1 MSPPP
6 AVAAHPAA
14 GAHPVVEAAQRLVP
28 EVEAAAGWIEANRR
42 LPDALAGQLTAAG
55 LNHLFLPASVG
66 GPEVDPLSAMTAIEI
81 LAAADGSAAWC
92 AHVSSANAWQIA
104 TLGPDAVAAM
114 TALAGRPPRSFS
126 GSNRPCGTARPVKG
140 GYVVSGRWD
149 FASNCLHA
157 DWYCGACLYH
167 EGEAY
172 EGGGGEGGAGE
183 GGRRRTRAVFLPIA
197 EGTIVDTWQVA
208 GLRGTGSNDFVVDEV
223 FVPAERVSAGRHLAT
238 QTGPL
243 YHRRLPMVVNWAL
256 TAGVALGLG
265 RGALGA
271 FGQLASAG
279 TAGAEQPLRERA
291 PVQLTVGRAEARLQ
305 AARAY
310 CRSSL
315 AEVWEAAVAGADDGE
330 LDRLIP
336 PARLAIVHALH
347 EAVEVVN
354 QLFHAGGTRS
364 IFAAHR
370 LERCFR
376 DAHVAL
382 QHGAGSPAHFEA
394 GGRLALGLPAR
405 APLW

>member
-1 MSPPP
+1 MP
-6 AVAAHPAA
+6 AWASGTDA
-14 GAHPVVEAAQRLVP
+14 GPHPVVEAARALVP
-28 EVEAAAGWIEANRR
+28 EVEAAAGWIEEHRR
-42 LPDALAGQLTAAG
+42 LPDTLAGRITDAG

-66 GPEVDPLSAMTAIEI
+66 GPEVDPLSAMTAIEL

-114 TALAGRPPRSFS
+114 TELAGRPPRRFS
-126 GSNRPCGTARPVKG
+126 GSNRPCGTARPVEG

-157 DWYCGACLYH
+157 DWYCGACLVH
-167 EGEAY
+167 D
-172 EGGGGEGGAGE
+172 GGADE
-183 GGRRRTRAVFLPIA
+183 GGRRRTRAVFVPIA

-223 FVPAERVSAGRHLAT
+223 FVPAERVSSGRHLAA
-238 QTGPL
+238 QSGPL
-243 YHRRLPMVVNWAL
+243 YHRRLSMVVNWAL
-256 TAGVALGLG
+256 TAGVALGLA
-265 RGALGA
+265 RGALDA
-271 FGQLASAG
+271 FGDMAAAG

-291 PVQLTVGRAEARLQ
+291 PVQLVVGRAEARLQ
-305 AARAY
+305 AARVF
-310 CRSSL
+310 CRTSL
-315 AEVWEAAVAGADDGE
+315 AEVWEAAVAGAGDDE

-354 QLFHAGGTRS
+354 PLFHAGGTRS

>member
-1 MSPPP
+1 MPGWADTKVGVHPP
-6 AVAAHPAA
+6 
-14 GAHPVVEAAQRLVP
+14 GAHPVVDAARRLVP

-42 LPDALAGQLTAAG
+42 LPDGLADQLTEAG
-55 LNHLFLPASVG
+55 LNHLYLPASVG
-66 GPEVDPLSAMTAIEI
+66 GPEVDPLSAMTAIEL

-92 AHVSSANAWQIA
+92 AHVSSANSWQIA
-104 TLGPDAVAAM
+104 TLGPGAVAAM
-114 TALAGRPPRSFS
+114 AERAGRPPRRFS
-126 GSNRPCGTARPVKG
+126 GSNRPCGTARPVEG
-140 GYVVSGRWD
+140 GYMVSGQWD

-157 DWYCGACLYH
+157 DWYCGACLTDD
-167 EGEAY
+167 
-172 EGGGGEGGAGE
+172 

-197 EGTIVDTWQVA
+197 DGTILDTWEVA
-208 GLRGTGSNDFVVDEV
+208 GLRGTGSNDFVADEV
-223 FVPAERVSAGRHLAT
+223 FVPAERVSAGRHLAA

-243 YHRRLPMVVNWAL
+243 YHRRLSMVVNWAL

-265 RGALGA
+265 RGALDA
-271 FGQLASAG
+271 FGQLATAG
-279 TAGAEQPLRERA
+279 TAGAEEPLRERA
-291 PVQLTVGRAEARLQ
+291 PVQLAVGRAEARLR
-305 AARAY
+305 AARAF

-315 AEVWEAAVAGADDGE
+315 AEVWEAAAAGADDDE

-354 QLFHAGGTRS
+354 PLFHAGGTRS
-364 IFAAHR
+364 IFATHR

-394 GGRLALGLPAR
+394 GGRLTLGLPAR
-405 APLW
+405 SPLW

>member
-1 MSPPP
+1 MP
-6 AVAAHPAA
+6 AWADASVEASHPA
-14 GAHPVVEAAQRLVP
+14 GAHPVVDAARRLVP

-42 LPDALAGQLTAAG
+42 LPDALADQLTSAG
-55 LNHLFLPASVG
+55 LNHLYLPASAG

-114 TALAGRPPRSFS
+114 AELAGGPPRRFS
-126 GSNRPCGTARPVKG
+126 GSNRPCGTARPVEG

-157 DWYCGACLYH
+157 DWYCGACVSL
-167 EGEAY
+167 
-172 EGGGGEGGAGE
+172 EGGADE
-183 GGRRRTRAVFLPIA
+183 NSRQRTRAVFLPIA
-197 EGTIVDTWQVA
+197 DGTIVDTWQVA
-208 GLRGTGSNDFVVDEV
+208 GLRGTGSNDFAVDEV
-223 FVPAERVSAGRHLAT
+223 FVPADRVSAGRHLAA

-243 YHRRLPMVVNWAL
+243 YHRRLSMVVNWAL
-256 TAGVALGLG
+256 TAGVALGLA
-265 RGALGA
+265 RGALDA
-271 FGQLASAG
+271 FGDMASAG

-305 AARAY
+305 AARVF
-310 CRSSL
+310 CRSSV

-354 QLFHAGGTRS
+354 PLFHAGGTRS

>member
-1 MSPPP
+1 MPAWADSP
-6 AVAAHPAA
+6 
-14 GAHPVVEAAQRLVP
+14 HPVVEAARALVP
-28 EVEAAAGWIEANRR
+28 DVEAAAGWIEEHRR
-42 LPDALAGQLTAAG
+42 LPDALADRLTAAG

-66 GPEVDPLSAMTAIEI
+66 GPEVDPLSAMTAVEI

-114 TALAGRPPRSFS
+114 TELAGRPPRRFS
-126 GSNRPCGTARPVKG
+126 GSNRPCGTARPVEG

-157 DWYCGACLYH
+157 DWYCGACLVDD
-167 EGEAY
+167 
-172 EGGGGEGGAGE
+172 GGVHDGGADE
-183 GGRRRTRAVFLPIA
+183 GGRRRTRAVFVPIA

-223 FVPAERVSAGRHLAT
+223 FVPAERVSAGRHLAA

-243 YHRRLPMVVNWAL
+243 YHRRLSMVVNWAL
-256 TAGVALGLG
+256 TAGVALGLA
-265 RGALGA
+265 RGALDA
-271 FGQLASAG
+271 FGDMAAAG

-291 PVQLTVGRAEARLQ
+291 TVQLTVGRAEARLQ
-305 AARAY
+305 AARVF
-310 CRSSL
+310 CRTSL
-315 AEVWEAAVAGADDGE
+315 AEVWEAAVAGADDPE

-354 QLFHAGGTRS
+354 PLFHAGGTRS

>member
-1 MSPPP
+1 MPASADVTGAA
-6 AVAAHPAA
+6 AVAHPV
-14 GAHPVVEAAQRLVP
+14 GAHPVVDAAQRLAP
-28 EVEAAAGWIEANRR
+28 EVEEAAGWIEANRR
-42 LPDALAGQLTAAG
+42 LPDALAAQLTGAG
-55 LNHLFLPASVG
+55 LNHLYLPASAG
-66 GPEVDPLSAMTAIEI
+66 GPEVDPLSAMTAVEI
-81 LAAADGSAAWC
+81 LAAADGSTAWC

-104 TLGPDAVAAM
+104 TLGPDAVATMAE
-114 TALAGRPPRSFS
+114 LAGRPPRRFS
-126 GSNRPCGTARPVKG
+126 GSNRPCGTARPVEG

-157 DWYCGACLYH
+157 DWYCGACLVD
-167 EGEAY
+167 ERGAE
-172 EGGGGEGGAGE
+172 EGGQ
-183 GGRRRTRAVFLPIA
+183 RRTRAVFLPVA
-197 EGTIVDTWQVA
+197 EGTILDTWQVA

-223 FVPAERVSAGRHLAT
+223 FVPADRVSAGRHLAA

-243 YHRRLPMVVNWAL
+243 YHRRLSMVVNWAL

-265 RGALGA
+265 RGALDA
-271 FGQLASAG
+271 FGQLAADG

-291 PVQLTVGRAEARLQ
+291 PVQLAVGRAEARLQ
-305 AARAY
+305 AARVF
-310 CRSSL
+310 CRSSV

>member
-1 MSPPP
+1 MPASADVTGAS
-6 AVAAHPAA
+6 AVAHPA
-14 GAHPVVEAAQRLVP
+14 GAHPVVDAARRLVP
-28 EVEAAAGWIEANRR
+28 EVEEAAGWIEANRR
-42 LPDALAGQLTAAG
+42 LPDGLAAQLTGAG
-55 LNHLFLPASVG
+55 LNHLYLPASVG
-66 GPEVDPLSAMTAIEI
+66 GPEVDPLSAMTAVEI
-81 LAAADGSAAWC
+81 LAAADGSVAWC

-114 TALAGRPPRSFS
+114 AERAGCAPRRFS
-126 GSNRPCGTARPVKG
+126 GSNRPCGTARPVEG
-140 GYVVSGRWD
+140 GYIVSGRWD

-157 DWYCGACLYH
+157 DWYCGACLVD
-167 EGEAY
+167 
-172 EGGGGEGGAGE
+172 GGGAEE

-197 EGTIVDTWQVA
+197 EGTVLDTWQVA

-223 FVPAERVSAGRHLAT
+223 FVPAERVSSGRHLAA

-243 YHRRLPMVVNWAL
+243 YHRRLSMVVNWAL

-265 RGALGA
+265 RGALDA
-271 FGQLASAG
+271 FGQLAADG

-291 PVQLTVGRAEARLQ
+291 PVQLAVGRAEARLQ
-305 AARAY
+305 AARVF
-310 CRSSL
+310 CRSSV
-315 AEVWEAAVAGADDGE
+315 AEVWAAAVAGADDGE

-382 QHGAGSPAHFEA
+382 QHGAGSPSHFEA

>member
-1 MSPPP
+1 MP
-6 AVAAHPAA
+6 ASASTGVATTAPVP
-14 GAHPVVEAAQRLVP
+14 GAHPVVEAARGLVP
-28 EVEAAAGWIEANRR
+28 EVEAAAGWIEEHRR
-42 LPDALAGQLTAAG
+42 LPDALASRITAAG

-66 GPEVDPLSAMTAIEI
+66 GPEVDPLSAMTAIEL

-114 TALAGRPPRSFS
+114 TELAGRPPRSFS
-126 GSNRPCGTARPVKG
+126 GSNRPCGTARPVEG

-157 DWYCGACLYH
+157 DWYCGACLVD
-167 EGEAY
+167 
-172 EGGGGEGGAGE
+172 EGGAAE
-183 GGRRRTRAVFLPIA
+183 GAQRRTRAVFVPIA
-197 EGTIVDTWQVA
+197 SGTIVDTWQVA

-223 FVPAERVSAGRHLAT
+223 FVPAERVSAGRHLAA

-243 YHRRLPMVVNWAL
+243 YHRRLSMVVNWAL
-256 TAGVALGLG
+256 TAGVALGLA
-265 RGALGA
+265 RGALDA
-271 FGQLASAG
+271 FTDMASAG
-279 TAGAEQPLRERA
+279 TAGAEQPLRDRA

-305 AARAY
+305 AARVY
-310 CRSSL
+310 CRTSL
-315 AEVWEAAVAGADDGE
+315 AEVWKAAVAGADDAE

-347 EAVEVVN
+347 EAVEVVDP
-354 QLFHAGGTRS
+354 LFHAGGTRS